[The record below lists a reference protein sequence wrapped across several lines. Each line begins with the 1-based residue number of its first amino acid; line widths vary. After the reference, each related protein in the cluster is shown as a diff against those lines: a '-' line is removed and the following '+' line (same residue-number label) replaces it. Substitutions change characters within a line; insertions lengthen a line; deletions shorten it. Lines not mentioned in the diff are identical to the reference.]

1 MQHLLDN
8 TCLTTA
14 ALLSVCVFTSTSSFN
29 ESIKPQFREPIEAQ
43 VELPGVQY

>member
-14 ALLSVCVFTSTSSFN
+14 ALLSVCVHFN
-29 ESIKPQFREPIEAQ
+29 
-43 VELPGVQY
+43 